1 MEFSNYHACLGND
14 CCGPNGIV
22 FLKIINI
29 TSSFVAMNFQL
40 GAIFIVLSLK
50 FILFSPFIEEVTCI
64 IELSGCNGHF
74 GYPTKCSL
82 CGKSHNVNRNCCWV
96 LCPYNTCLLGKFN
109 HHHGITLIYLSW
121 LDWEM
126 KGLPSICHLLG
137 LDGVSSVSLISLL
150 LISFHWVI

>member
-82 CGKSHNVNRNCCWV
+82 CGKSHNVDRNCC
-96 LCPYNTCLLGKFN
+96 
-109 HHHGITLIYLSW
+109 
-121 LDWEM
+121 
-126 KGLPSICHLLG
+126 
-137 LDGVSSVSLISLL
+137 
-150 LISFHWVI
+150 